1 MVDLS
6 QVAIVIGVANG
17 ALILI
22 RPIGRLHQRIDRLE
36 YQVEDMRGDV
46 DRILGASGINPR
58 RKHPR
63 DMQTRGSDAD

>member
-1 MVDLS
+1 MLDLS
-6 QVAIVIGVANG
+6 QLAIIIGVANG
-17 ALILI
+17 ALLLI
-22 RPIGRLHQRIDRLE
+22 RPVGRLHQRIDRLE

-63 DMQTRGSDAD
+63 DTESGQPG